1 MRAIRVRE
9 LRGLLPVII
18 GLIVIVVVVVVIPQA
33 VEYVGKASGS
43 AANIV
48 INYEGILGKMPQPWR
63 NLAQGGEEP
72 KEMLGSVVDQVRAL
86 KPEYIRLDHIYD
98 AFNVVSG
105 GSGNLQY
112 NWSGLDEAVDK
123 ILATG
128 AKPMLSLSYM
138 PLSISSGDII
148 SPPRD
153 WNDWG
158 QVVQA
163 TIEHYS
169 GRSSKNI
176 DGVIYEVWN
185 EPDLFGGYKTYGDK
199 NYLDMYAASARAA
212 MRVRNTNLFEI
223 GGPATTGLYQNWEE
237 RLIKFVD
244 QQNLRL
250 DFMSWHRYAL
260 DLEQYE
266 KDVKQV
272 RSWAENIPALVNLK
286 FYVTEWG
293 HNSEVDPGYDNKFGA
308 IHTIAG
314 SRAMMGSVDR
324 AFLFEVKDGPGN
336 EKYWGRWGILTHEK
350 WGAPEKKPRYQALD
364 FLNGLGPFRVS
375 VSGEGSWVKSIA
387 STDEAGDLKVLVVNY
402 DPSSS
407 HGEAVPITIENLP
420 SGNFGYSRR
429 DFMGGNRSLRV
440 ATTSASWKTTEYME
454 PNTAIM
460 VSLDF

>member
-176 DGVIYEVWN
+176 DGVIYEAWN
-185 EPDLFGGYKTYGDK
+185 EPDLFGGYQTYGDK

-387 STDEAGDLKVLVVNY
+387 STDEAGDLRVLVVNY

>member
-33 VEYVGKASGS
+33 VEYVGKASGTP
-43 AANIV
+43 ANIV

-72 KEMLGSVVDQVRAL
+72 GEMLGSVVDEVRAL